1 MTEEQNEMAG
11 IVIDKV
17 NDYLCRKYSQL
28 SMKTPG
34 PRYIFIMESQHRYK
48 YQNSKFYLYWSEE
61 GLIYLD
67 NMREI
72 FCCITDNDK
81 SAKYEIALFIATN
94 LREFKQKIDDIISS
108 WNKRVDI
115 EYRALCR
122 FKDII
127 L

>member
-34 PRYIFIMESQHRYK
+34 PCYIFIMESQYRYE
-48 YQNSKFYLYWSEE
+48 YQNFKFYLYWSKG
-61 GLIYLD
+61 GLIYSAD
-67 NMREI
+67 RRDH
-72 FCCITDNDK
+72 FRCITDNDK
-81 SAKYEIALFIATN
+81 STKYEIALFIATN

-122 FKDII
+122 FKDIR